1 MYCPHHAEAL
11 EYKKEALVRDIHT
24 ISEMVKGGEQLHLQE
39 RMEMPRERPEKVS
52 FACGLLA
59 IICIL
64 IGLFGY
70 CLTCCCCC
78 CCCCSDPDD
87 LFDEDHRE

>member
-1 MYCPHHAEAL
+1 MYCPYHAEAF

-24 ISEMVKGGEQLHLQE
+24 ISEMVKGGDHLHLQE

-59 IICIL
+59 VIC
-64 IGLFGY
+64 GLLG
-70 CLTCCCCC
+70 L
-78 CCCCSDPDD
+78 
-87 LFDEDHRE
+87 L